1 MHTLDIISVIL
12 SFVGALFVCCMLAT
26 LGKRDASL
34 KPYNPKRSPLFCIP
48 HPARTHS
55 PPTRSLTHLPR
66 TRFSTSHLQPPTA
79 SPTTPPRHYFGYLFT
94 RPHTTT
100 TMFKSAVQNHNAI
113 ASTSPPNN
121 AYKQASLGNAFNRTG
136 PKTSSTRPV
145 GNETKAAIGATTQ
158 GTKRTSNG
166 LVKSLNSQEDDFDY
180 PSLNIAEIDEKENDL
195 PAAFHTTARNNPGV
209 LAQALFDEDDFD
221 SDIDLDV
228 EDPATKGTVTYPTLP
243 RVGSGGS
250 ADSGYNSRAHT
261 ADLKPEQPSS
271 QPIPWSSSPLSHYKT
286 PQKPEPPKTKRR
298 TLPWTQAQKQQ
309 SIQEEEE
316 EEEIAPPRKRV
327 VKEAD
332 KVVST
337 PVKESKSQY
346 PWNTTQSALKQQ
358 QKTFRETNKA
368 QAKAN
373 LGTDEDMKEAIKKK
387 KKNTIH
393 KIFLSEEQQNV
404 LNLVTEY
411 KKSVF
416 FTGSAG
422 MCIGLFVNA
431 HADDDR
437 YR

>member
-1 MHTLDIISVIL
+1 MHTLDIITVIL

-26 LGKRDASL
+26 LAKRGALL

-48 HPARTHS
+48 HPARTPLPS
-55 PPTRSLTHLPR
+55 PPARSLTHLPR
-66 TRFSTSHLQPPTA
+66 TRSPTSHLQPPTA
-79 SPTTPPRHYFGYLFT
+79 SPTTTPRHYFGYLST
-94 RPHTTT
+94 RLHTTT

-121 AYKQASLGNAFNRTG
+121 AYKQASLGNTFNRTG
-136 PKTSSTRPV
+136 AKTSSTRPV
-145 GNETKAAIGATTQ
+145 ANETKPAIGATIQ

-166 LVKSLNSQEDDFDY
+166 LAKSLGSPEDDFDY
-180 PSLNIAEIDEKENDL
+180 PPLKIAGFDEKENEL
-195 PAAFHTTARNNPGV
+195 PAAFHASSRNNPGV

-243 RVGSGGS
+243 RVASGGS

-261 ADLKPEQPSS
+261 ADIKPEQPSS

-286 PQKPEPPKTKRR
+286 PQRPEPPKTKRR
-298 TLPWTQAQKQQ
+298 TLPWTQSQKQQ
-309 SIQEEEE
+309 PIQEEEE
-316 EEEIAPPRKRV
+316 EDIAPPRKRV
-327 VKEAD
+327 TKEAE
-332 KVVST
+332 KAVST
-337 PVKESKSQY
+337 PAKESKSQY
-346 PWNTTQSALKQQ
+346 PWNATASAIKQQ
-358 QKTFRETNKA
+358 QKTLKETNKA

-373 LGTDEDMKEAIKKK
+373 QGTDEDMKEAIKKK

-422 MCIGLFVNA
+422 MWTELLI
-431 HADDDR
+431 
-437 YR
+437 